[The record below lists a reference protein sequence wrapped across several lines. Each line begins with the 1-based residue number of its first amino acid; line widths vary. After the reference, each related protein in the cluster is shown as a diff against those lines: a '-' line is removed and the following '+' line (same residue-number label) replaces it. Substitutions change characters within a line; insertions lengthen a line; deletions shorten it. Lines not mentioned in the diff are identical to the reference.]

1 MLDNEDYV
9 ARILRATMSFYRRI
23 GPQMS
28 HFKEMGLTGP
38 QFHVLNW
45 ISETG
50 PGKIT
55 QLAEMMEVKPSAIT
69 VMIDRMEQNKFV
81 VRHHDENDRRVVMV
95 SLTEHGQSAL
105 KEAKLKSFEVIK
117 QYYSRLDPDE
127 LESLMK
133 ISEKLQNI
141 AGNEDDSNEKCCKP

>member
-9 ARILRATMSFYRRI
+9 ARILQATMSFYRRI

-45 ISETG
+45 IAETG

-69 VMIDRMEQNKFV
+69 VMIDRMEQNKLV

-95 SLTEHGQSAL
+95 SLTEHGQSVL
-105 KEAKLKSFEVIK
+105 KEAKQKTFEVIK
-117 QYYSRLDPDE
+117 QYYSRLDQDE

-133 ISEKLQNI
+133 ISEKLRNI
-141 AGNEDDSNEKCCKP
+141 AGNENDGSGKCCKS